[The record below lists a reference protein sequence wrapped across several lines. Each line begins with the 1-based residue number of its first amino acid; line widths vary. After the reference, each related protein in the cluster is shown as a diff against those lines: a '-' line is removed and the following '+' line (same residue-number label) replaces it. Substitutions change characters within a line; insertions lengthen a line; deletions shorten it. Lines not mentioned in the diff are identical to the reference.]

1 VASGDS
7 GGRRLV
13 LGHLDGRPVDR
24 LPAMP
29 ITMLFAARFAGVPY
43 RRYCTDFRELARAQT
58 LVAERFGFDHVS
70 AISDPTREAADL
82 GADITW
88 FEDQP
93 PALDERNALLADAG
107 ILARLVPADPLGG
120 GRMTDRVRGIE
131 ALRATGGTTRLVEGW
146 VEGPCAEAADLR
158 GLSAL
163 MLDFSDRAAFVEDL
177 FGFAVR
183 QAEAFAQAQVDAGA
197 DSIGIGDAA
206 ASLVGPAIYREVVL
220 PHERRLVEAIHG
232 MGARVRLHIC
242 GNTRRSVA
250 DMASLGADI
259 VDLDY
264 PVAMA
269 GARADAGPGQ
279 VLLGNLDPVSELMN
293 AAPDD
298 VTARVATCHVSAGPR
313 FVVGAGCEIPAATP
327 HACVDSLVT
336 YARTTRPD
344 GSSAVSPA

>member
-1 VASGDS
+1 MTAPFA
-7 GGRRLV
+7 GGRNLV
-13 LGHLDGRPVDR
+13 LDHLDGRPVDR

-29 ITMLFAARFAGVPY
+29 ITMLFAARLAGVPY

-82 GADITW
+82 GAAIAW

-93 PALDERNALLADAG
+93 PALHERNALLADAAT
-107 ILARLVPADPLGG
+107 LAGLAPVDPLGG

-131 ALRATGGTTRLVEGW
+131 ALRATGGTSRLVEGW

-163 MLDFSDRAAFVEDL
+163 MLDFSDDAAFVEDL
-177 FGFAVR
+177 FGLAVR
-183 QAEAFAQAQVDAGA
+183 QAEAFARAQVDAGA
-197 DSIGIGDAA
+197 DVIGIGDAA

-220 PHERRLVEAIHG
+220 PYERRLVDAIHV

-264 PVAMA
+264 PVPMA
-269 GARADAGPGQ
+269 GARADAGPDQ
-279 VLLGNLDPVSELMN
+279 VLLGNLNPVSELMN
-293 AAPDD
+293 ASPDD
-298 VTARVATCHVSAGPR
+298 VTGRVAACHSAAGPR

-327 HACVDSLVT
+327 HPCVEALVA
-336 YARTTRPD
+336 YARATRPD
-344 GSSAVSPA
+344 GSPAAAPA